1 MQIKMLISIRPY
13 LQNYLI
19 EKLHKKFGINCLQQ
33 MINSKHSHVK
43 SFQAKASQQ
52 VSNNTSGEKRCAII
66 IKLKGFIVQH
76 WKKTMELGLGFFSFD
91 V

>member
-1 MQIKMLISIRPY
+1 MQIKMPISIRPY

-19 EKLHKKFGINCLQQ
+19 EKLHKKFGINCLLQ

-52 VSNNTSGEKRCAII
+52 VSNNTSGEKTMCNNNQ
-66 IKLKGFIVQH
+66 IKSFHRSTLEKNNGVRVGI
-76 WKKTMELGLGFFSFD
+76 FFF
-91 V
+91 